1 MLLRRTDRSL
11 CLRNDGVDGD
21 TLVARALA
29 MVVFRRHG
37 LPVDNSGNPPTAIQ
51 SLHDI
56 LFAGKKRM
64 ALHSVRRS
72 TDTTPHKCGR
82 LSDRCT

>member
-29 MVVFRRHG
+29 KVVFRRHG
-37 LPVDNSGNPPTAIQ
+37 NPVDNSGNSPTAIQ
-51 SLHDI
+51 SLHDV
-56 LFAGKKRM
+56 LFAGMKRM

-82 LSDRCT
+82 LSDGCT